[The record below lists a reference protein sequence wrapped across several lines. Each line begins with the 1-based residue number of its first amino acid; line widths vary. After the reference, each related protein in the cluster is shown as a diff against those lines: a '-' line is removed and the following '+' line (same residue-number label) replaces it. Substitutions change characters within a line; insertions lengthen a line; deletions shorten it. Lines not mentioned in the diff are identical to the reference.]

1 MGLYSVG
8 LQLIF
13 EMSVPNECLFLITG
27 YSIINSSLSG
37 GRKLESYADVNYFS
51 SFEEPIF

>member
-13 EMSVPNECLFLITG
+13 EMSVPNDCLFLITG